1 MANNMPN
8 NGFNT
13 QAQGYQQQPNQ
24 NFQPQVVNP
33 FQMNGMY
40 QPTMNNTMPVYQQA
54 NLRSTDLHGLPGK
67 IINSYNEITPNDV
80 PMNGSVGVFLQSDY
94 SCIYAK
100 AWTSDGTITTVKY
113 VPEKSPQQESKPE
126 PSNDDIMKQLDDI
139 KKMLK
144 SRNKYNNHRNVPEQ
158 SVKEVKSDE

>member
-8 NGFNT
+8 NGFNG
-13 QAQGYQQQPNQ
+13 QMQGYQQQPNQ

-40 QPTMNNTMPVYQQA
+40 QPTMNSSIPAYQQT
-54 NLRSTDLHGLPGK
+54 NLRMAGLPGK
-67 IINSYNEITPNDV
+67 IINNYNEITPNDV
-80 PMNGSVGVFLQSDY
+80 PMNGSVGLFMQSDY

-113 VPEKSPQQESKPE
+113 VPEQTPKQESKPE
-126 PSNDDIMKQLDDI
+126 VSNEDILKQLNDI
-139 KKMLK
+139 KKMLG

-158 SVKEVKSDE
+158 PVKEVKSDE